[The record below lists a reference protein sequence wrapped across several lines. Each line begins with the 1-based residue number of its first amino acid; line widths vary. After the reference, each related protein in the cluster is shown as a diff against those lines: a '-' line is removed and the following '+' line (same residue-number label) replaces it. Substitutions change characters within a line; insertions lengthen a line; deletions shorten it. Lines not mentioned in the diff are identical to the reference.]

1 MNMPWSQTWRS
12 GLLRN
17 LWVQLALLVIVAIVL
32 VGLAAQYIW

>member
-1 MNMPWSQTWRS
+1 MNMQWSQTWRS

-32 VGLAAQYIW
+32 LALAAQYIW